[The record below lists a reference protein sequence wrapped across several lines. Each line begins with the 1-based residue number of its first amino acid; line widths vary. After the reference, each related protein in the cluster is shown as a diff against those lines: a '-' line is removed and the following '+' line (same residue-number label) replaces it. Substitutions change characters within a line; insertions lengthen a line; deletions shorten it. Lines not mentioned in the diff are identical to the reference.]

1 MSWRPTFGTNGV
13 RGIVNE
19 ELTPEIAL
27 RLCLSLGTLCSGD
40 IAIGRDTRVSGEM
53 LKSAAMSG
61 LLATGGKVIDLGIAP
76 SPAIQ
81 YYIKHNADAG
91 VIVTASHNPKEYN
104 GLKFI
109 DDAGMEF
116 SREQEK
122 EVEKVYNKGE
132 FKKVKWSETGELTT
146 ANAIPDYKEGI
157 KKLVDVENTKGR
169 KFKVVVD
176 PGNGAACG
184 VTSSLLR
191 ELGCEVIEINA
202 EPDGTFPG
210 RPPEPTAD
218 VMGDLMATVKKSGAD
233 FGVAHDGDADRAVF
247 VDECGEFVSED
258 VMLAIFA
265 KNALERRKGIVVTPV
280 SSSSCVADVVERCGG
295 KILWTPVGSIHVA
308 RKMIET
314 KAVFGGEG
322 NGGLIFPEHQYCRDG
337 AMVAAKMLEILCAG
351 KTLSQLVDEIPRYY
365 HIKEKLK
372 VKNKN
377 DVMQKVK
384 SVARGK
390 VDTTDGVKLWYDDGW
405 VLVRASGTEPIIR
418 IFAESKSQKRAKELL
433 REGIELVKRAE
444 RT

>member
-1 MSWRPTFGTNGV
+1 MSWKPTFGTNGV
-13 RGIVNE
+13 RGIANE

-27 RLCLSLGTLCSGD
+27 KLCLSLGMLYGGD

-53 LKSAAMSG
+53 LKNAAVSG
-61 LLATGGKVIDLGIAP
+61 LLATGNKITDLGVAP
-76 SPAIQ
+76 SSAIQ
-81 YYIKHNADAG
+81 YYVKHNADAG

-116 SREQEK
+116 SRDGEK

-132 FKKVKWSETGELTT
+132 FKRVKWSKTGELTT
-146 ANAIPDYKEGI
+146 ANAIQDYKEGI
-157 KKLVDVENTKGR
+157 KKRVDVENIRGK

-176 PGNGAACG
+176 PGNGAGCG

-218 VMGDLMATVKKSGAD
+218 VLGELMATVKKSGAD

-247 VDECGEFVSED
+247 VDERGKFVSED
-258 VMLAIFA
+258 VLLAIFA
-265 KNALERRKGIVVTPV
+265 KSVLERKKGIIVTPV
-280 SSSSCVADVVERCGG
+280 SSSSCVADVVEREGG

-308 RKMIET
+308 RKMLELD
-314 KAVFGGEG
+314 AVFGGEG

-337 AMVAAKMLEILCAG
+337 GVAAAKMLEMLCAG
-351 KTLSQLVDEIPRYY
+351 KTLSQLADETPRYY
-365 HIKEKLK
+365 HIKEKLR
-372 VKNKN
+372 VGNKN

-384 SVARGK
+384 SAAKGK
-390 VDTTDGVKLWYDDGW
+390 VDTTDGVKLWHDDGW
-405 VLVRASGTEPIIR
+405 VLVRASGTEPVIR
-418 IFAESKSQKRAKELL
+418 VFAESKSQKRAKELL
-433 REGIELVKRAE
+433 QEGVGLVKRASG
-444 RT
+444 

>member
-1 MSWRPTFGTNGV
+1 MSWKPTFGTNGI
-13 RGIVNE
+13 RGIANE
-19 ELTPEIAL
+19 ELTSEIAL
-27 RLCLSLGTLCSGD
+27 KLCLSLGMLRSGD

-53 LKSAAMSG
+53 LKSAAISG
-61 LLATGGKVIDLGIAP
+61 LLATGNRVIDLGIAP

-81 YYIKHNADAG
+81 YYVKHNADAG

-116 SREQEK
+116 SRDEEK

-132 FKKVKWSETGELTT
+132 FRRVKWDMTGELTT
-146 ANAIPDYKEGI
+146 ADAIPDYKEGI
-157 KKLVDVENTKGR
+157 IKLIDIRGK

-191 ELGCEVIEINA
+191 ELGCEVMEINA
-202 EPDGTFPG
+202 ELDGTFPG
-210 RPPEPTAD
+210 RAPEPTVD
-218 VMGDLMATVKKSGAD
+218 VLGKLMATVKENGAD

-247 VDECGEFVSED
+247 VDERGEFVSED
-258 VMLAIFA
+258 VALAIFA
-265 KNALERRKGIVVTPV
+265 KSALERKKGVVVTPV
-280 SSSSCVADVVERCGG
+280 SSSSCVADVVEQEGG

-337 AMVAAKMLEILCAG
+337 GMSAAKMLEMLCAG
-351 KTLSQLVDEIPRYY
+351 KTLSQLADEIPRYH

-372 VKNKN
+372 VKDK
-377 DVMQKVK
+377 DGVMQRVK
-384 SVARGK
+384 NIAKGR
-390 VDTTDGVKLWYDDGW
+390 VDMTDGVKLWHDDGW

-444 RT
+444 HT